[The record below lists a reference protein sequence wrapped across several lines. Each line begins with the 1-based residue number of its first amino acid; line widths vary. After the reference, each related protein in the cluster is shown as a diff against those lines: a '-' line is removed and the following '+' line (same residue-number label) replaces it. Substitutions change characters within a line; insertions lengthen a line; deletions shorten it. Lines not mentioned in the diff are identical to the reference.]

1 VGGNEG
7 GKNEGIGVVG
17 LSTGGK
23 LGDREVSGV
32 GCHNR
37 TSGCDGL

>member
-1 VGGNEG
+1 VGGATG
-7 GKNEGIGVVG
+7 DTDGTGV
-17 LSTGGK
+17 GGK